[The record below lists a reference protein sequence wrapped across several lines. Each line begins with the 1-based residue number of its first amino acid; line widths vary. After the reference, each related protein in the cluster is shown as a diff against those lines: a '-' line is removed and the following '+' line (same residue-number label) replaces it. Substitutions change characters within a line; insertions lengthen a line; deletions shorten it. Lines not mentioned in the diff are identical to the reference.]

1 MELESEEL
9 RFDSLSVREAAIA
22 PLAFGNATLSR
33 RTFTP
38 AVLKAPV
45 RELLRSVAGHNRVG
59 KYS

>member
-9 RFDSLSVREAAIA
+9 RFDSLSGGVGAIA
-22 PLAFGNATLSR
+22 RLAFGIATLSR